1 MKLATVS
8 NITFGYEHVP
18 SLEGVS
24 FELESGEFVGITGP
38 NGASKST
45 LLKLL
50 LGLLKP
56 WSGSVKINK
65 LNANGKKL
73 TVGYVPQQISSFN
86 VGFPSTVLE
95 LVRSGRYQ
103 RKKWYERLK
112 DVDHEAVK
120 KSLEMVGM
128 WEYRNKKVGELSGG
142 QKQKIV
148 IARILASEPDLLVL
162 DEPTTGMDADSRKGF
177 YEFMKHQVIEHNRT
191 VVMVTHDQDEVEDY
205 LDKIIHI
212 EKGEKGGWRCLSLNS
227 CKEAL
232 MADTLSHISLAGVA
246 IGFFFQTNVTLS
258 SLLVVIAGAIGIEY
272 MRRAYHTYSEVSI
285 AILMAAGLSFALF
298 LMSLSSG
305 GMTTS
310 MDQYLFGSII
320 TISKQQVNVLAIVTG
335 IILLFFVFFTRQM
348 YIMTFDQDTA
358 TTSGINT
365 NMLSIA
371 FSILTGIAISVI
383 IPTIGV
389 LLVSALLVLPSA
401 FSIKLVKGFKW
412 VFIVAILV
420 AAVSI
425 FTGLFSSYHLGT
437 PPGAT
442 ITLLLVVILLVGFL
456 SQRIYMMIRRASSQ
470 KNYKN
475 AA

>member
-1 MKLATVS
+1 M
-8 NITFGYEHVP
+8 
-18 SLEGVS
+18 
-24 FELESGEFVGITGP
+24 FELEFMQRAFWAGGLIAIIAPIIGI
-38 NGASKST
+38 
-45 LLKLL
+45 
-50 LGLLKP
+50 
-56 WSGSVKINK
+56 
-65 LNANGKKL
+65 
-73 TVGYVPQQISSFN
+73 Y
-86 VGFPSTVLE
+86 
-95 LVRSGRYQ
+95 
-103 RKKWYERLK
+103 
-112 DVDHEAVK
+112 
-120 KSLEMVGM
+120 
-128 WEYRNKKVGELSGG
+128 
-142 QKQKIV
+142 
-148 IARILASEPDLLVL
+148 LVL
-162 DEPTTGMDADSRKGF
+162 RR
-177 YEFMKHQVIEHNRT
+177 Q
-191 VVMVTHDQDEVEDY
+191 
-205 LDKIIHI
+205 
-212 EKGEKGGWRCLSLNS
+212 
-227 CKEAL
+227 AL

-456 SQRIYMMIRRASSQ
+456 SQKIYMMIRRASSQ

>member
-1 MKLATVS
+1 M
-8 NITFGYEHVP
+8 EM
-18 SLEGVS
+18 
-24 FELESGEFVGITGP
+24 FELEFMQRAFWAGGLIAIIAPIIGI
-38 NGASKST
+38 
-45 LLKLL
+45 
-50 LGLLKP
+50 
-56 WSGSVKINK
+56 
-65 LNANGKKL
+65 
-73 TVGYVPQQISSFN
+73 Y
-86 VGFPSTVLE
+86 
-95 LVRSGRYQ
+95 
-103 RKKWYERLK
+103 
-112 DVDHEAVK
+112 
-120 KSLEMVGM
+120 
-128 WEYRNKKVGELSGG
+128 
-142 QKQKIV
+142 
-148 IARILASEPDLLVL
+148 LVL
-162 DEPTTGMDADSRKGF
+162 RR
-177 YEFMKHQVIEHNRT
+177 Q
-191 VVMVTHDQDEVEDY
+191 
-205 LDKIIHI
+205 
-212 EKGEKGGWRCLSLNS
+212 
-227 CKEAL
+227 AL

>member
-1 MKLATVS
+1 M
-8 NITFGYEHVP
+8 
-18 SLEGVS
+18 
-24 FELESGEFVGITGP
+24 FELEFMQRAFWAGGLIAIIAPIIGI
-38 NGASKST
+38 
-45 LLKLL
+45 
-50 LGLLKP
+50 
-56 WSGSVKINK
+56 
-65 LNANGKKL
+65 
-73 TVGYVPQQISSFN
+73 Y
-86 VGFPSTVLE
+86 
-95 LVRSGRYQ
+95 
-103 RKKWYERLK
+103 
-112 DVDHEAVK
+112 
-120 KSLEMVGM
+120 
-128 WEYRNKKVGELSGG
+128 
-142 QKQKIV
+142 
-148 IARILASEPDLLVL
+148 LVL
-162 DEPTTGMDADSRKGF
+162 RR
-177 YEFMKHQVIEHNRT
+177 Q
-191 VVMVTHDQDEVEDY
+191 
-205 LDKIIHI
+205 
-212 EKGEKGGWRCLSLNS
+212 
-227 CKEAL
+227 AL

-246 IGFFFQTNVTLS
+246 IGFFFQTNVTIS

-320 TISKQQVNVLAIVTG
+320 TISKQQVSVLAIVTG

-420 AAVSI
+420 AAISI

-456 SQRIYMMIRRASSQ
+456 SQKVYMMVRRASSQ
-470 KNYKN
+470 KNYKK
-475 AA
+475 AG

>member
-1 MKLATVS
+1 M
-8 NITFGYEHVP
+8 
-18 SLEGVS
+18 
-24 FELESGEFVGITGP
+24 FELEFMQRAFWAGGLIAIIAPIIGI
-38 NGASKST
+38 
-45 LLKLL
+45 
-50 LGLLKP
+50 
-56 WSGSVKINK
+56 
-65 LNANGKKL
+65 
-73 TVGYVPQQISSFN
+73 Y
-86 VGFPSTVLE
+86 
-95 LVRSGRYQ
+95 
-103 RKKWYERLK
+103 
-112 DVDHEAVK
+112 
-120 KSLEMVGM
+120 
-128 WEYRNKKVGELSGG
+128 
-142 QKQKIV
+142 
-148 IARILASEPDLLVL
+148 LVL
-162 DEPTTGMDADSRKGF
+162 RR
-177 YEFMKHQVIEHNRT
+177 Q
-191 VVMVTHDQDEVEDY
+191 
-205 LDKIIHI
+205 
-212 EKGEKGGWRCLSLNS
+212 
-227 CKEAL
+227 AL

-246 IGFFFQTNVTLS
+246 IGVFFQTNVTLS

>member
-1 MKLATVS
+1 M
-8 NITFGYEHVP
+8 EM
-18 SLEGVS
+18 
-24 FELESGEFVGITGP
+24 FELEFMQRAFWAGGLIAIIAPIIGI
-38 NGASKST
+38 
-45 LLKLL
+45 
-50 LGLLKP
+50 
-56 WSGSVKINK
+56 
-65 LNANGKKL
+65 
-73 TVGYVPQQISSFN
+73 Y
-86 VGFPSTVLE
+86 
-95 LVRSGRYQ
+95 
-103 RKKWYERLK
+103 
-112 DVDHEAVK
+112 
-120 KSLEMVGM
+120 
-128 WEYRNKKVGELSGG
+128 
-142 QKQKIV
+142 
-148 IARILASEPDLLVL
+148 LVL
-162 DEPTTGMDADSRKGF
+162 RR
-177 YEFMKHQVIEHNRT
+177 Q
-191 VVMVTHDQDEVEDY
+191 
-205 LDKIIHI
+205 
-212 EKGEKGGWRCLSLNS
+212 
-227 CKEAL
+227 AL

-246 IGFFFQTNVTLS
+246 IGFFFQTNVTIS
-258 SLLVVIAGAIGIEY
+258 SLLVVMAGAIGIEY

-320 TISKQQVNVLAIVTG
+320 TISKQQVNILAIVTG

-456 SQRIYMMIRRASSQ
+456 SQRIYMMVRRASSQ
-470 KNYKN
+470 KNYKKVG
-475 AA
+475 

>member
-1 MKLATVS
+1 M
-8 NITFGYEHVP
+8 
-18 SLEGVS
+18 
-24 FELESGEFVGITGP
+24 FELEFMQRAFWAGGLIAIIAPIIGI
-38 NGASKST
+38 
-45 LLKLL
+45 
-50 LGLLKP
+50 
-56 WSGSVKINK
+56 
-65 LNANGKKL
+65 
-73 TVGYVPQQISSFN
+73 Y
-86 VGFPSTVLE
+86 
-95 LVRSGRYQ
+95 
-103 RKKWYERLK
+103 
-112 DVDHEAVK
+112 
-120 KSLEMVGM
+120 
-128 WEYRNKKVGELSGG
+128 
-142 QKQKIV
+142 
-148 IARILASEPDLLVL
+148 LVL
-162 DEPTTGMDADSRKGF
+162 RR
-177 YEFMKHQVIEHNRT
+177 Q
-191 VVMVTHDQDEVEDY
+191 
-205 LDKIIHI
+205 
-212 EKGEKGGWRCLSLNS
+212 
-227 CKEAL
+227 AL

>member
-1 MKLATVS
+1 M
-8 NITFGYEHVP
+8 
-18 SLEGVS
+18 
-24 FELESGEFVGITGP
+24 FELEFMQRAFWAGGLIAIIAPIIGI
-38 NGASKST
+38 
-45 LLKLL
+45 
-50 LGLLKP
+50 
-56 WSGSVKINK
+56 
-65 LNANGKKL
+65 
-73 TVGYVPQQISSFN
+73 Y
-86 VGFPSTVLE
+86 
-95 LVRSGRYQ
+95 
-103 RKKWYERLK
+103 
-112 DVDHEAVK
+112 
-120 KSLEMVGM
+120 
-128 WEYRNKKVGELSGG
+128 
-142 QKQKIV
+142 
-148 IARILASEPDLLVL
+148 LVL
-162 DEPTTGMDADSRKGF
+162 RR
-177 YEFMKHQVIEHNRT
+177 Q
-191 VVMVTHDQDEVEDY
+191 
-205 LDKIIHI
+205 
-212 EKGEKGGWRCLSLNS
+212 
-227 CKEAL
+227 AL

-246 IGFFFQTNVTLS
+246 IGFFFQTNVTIS

-320 TISKQQVNVLAIVTG
+320 TISKQQVIVLAIVTG
-335 IILLFFVFFTRQM
+335 IILLFFVFFTRKM

-456 SQRIYMMIRRASSQ
+456 SQRIYMLVRRASSQ
-470 KNYKN
+470 KNYKKVG
-475 AA
+475 